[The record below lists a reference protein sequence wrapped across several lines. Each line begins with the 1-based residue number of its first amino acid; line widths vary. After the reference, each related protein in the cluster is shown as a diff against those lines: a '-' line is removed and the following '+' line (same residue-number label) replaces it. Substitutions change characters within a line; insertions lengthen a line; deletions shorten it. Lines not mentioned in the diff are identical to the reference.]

1 MTDSH
6 LAPDGESVPSPA
18 VANHRI
24 ATLVFLMAGTM
35 LFAGLVG
42 GYLVLR
48 YASGAWPSP
57 GMPRLPVRLAGF
69 NTVVI
74 ALSSLALHRAVRS
87 LRSLDVRGLR
97 RYLVLAAALGLLF
110 LGLQT
115 AQWTLLVRGGLTFTG
130 TTYGTTFYT
139 LTGVHAVHALSGV
152 VWLLVIALRQRE
164 LWVPDRR
171 QRNIEVCGLYWHFVG
186 LIWLGLYVV
195 LYLM

>member
-1 MTDSH
+1 MKNQLVPDRED
-6 LAPDGESVPSPA
+6 APHPA
-18 VANHRI
+18 VASHRV

-48 YASGAWPSP
+48 YASATWPSP

-74 ALSSLALHRAVRS
+74 ALSSLALQRAVRA
-87 LRSLDVRGLR
+87 LRSLDARGLR
-97 RYLVLAAALGLLF
+97 RWLVLAAALGVLF

-115 AQWTLLVRGGLTFTG
+115 TQWTLLVRGGLSFSG
-130 TTYGTTFYT
+130 TTYGTTFYM

-152 VWLLVIALRQRE
+152 VWLLAIALSQRE
-164 LWVPDRR
+164 LWVPDSR
-171 QRNIEVCGLYWHFVG
+171 QRKIEVCGLYWHFVG

-195 LYLM
+195 LYLI

>member
-1 MTDSH
+1 MTPNQVS
-6 LAPDGESVPSPA
+6 AEGETVPSPA

-74 ALSSLALHRAVRS
+74 ALSSLALHRAVRA
-87 LRSLDVRGLR
+87 LRSLDARGLR
-97 RYLVLAAALGLLF
+97 RWLVVAAALGVLF
-110 LGLQT
+110 LGLQA
-115 AQWTLLVRGGLTFTG
+115 AQWTLLVHGGLSFTG
-130 TTYGTTFYT
+130 TTYG
-139 LTGVHAVHALSGV
+139 
-152 VWLLVIALRQRE
+152 
-164 LWVPDRR
+164 
-171 QRNIEVCGLYWHFVG
+171 
-186 LIWLGLYVV
+186 
-195 LYLM
+195 